1 MEEVWKVIKEAPN
14 YSVSNLGRVKN
25 NKTNY
30 ILKTQKSEAY
40 ERIGLICLDGKKHN
54 KRVHRLVL
62 ETFNP
67 IEGMKKLVVN
77 HKDANHFNNNLNNLE
92 WLTQSENTKR
102 TWERGRVHCNNTE
115 PLYYINS
122 IESEYWIPIK
132 GYELYEI
139 SNLGRIRVVKT
150 QQILRPR
157 DINKY
162 LYARLMDANKTQRT
176 LSIHRLMMKNFYPID
191 NAEEMQVNHIDG
203 NKYNNQLDNLE
214 WCTGS
219 ENIQHMLKLKEQN
232 K

>member
-1 MEEVWKVIKEAPN
+1 MEEIWKVIQEAPN

-30 ILKTQKSEAY
+30 ILSTAKSEAY
-40 ERIGLICLDGKKHN
+40 ERVGLSCIDGKRHT

-67 IEGMKKLVVN
+67 VEGMDKLVVN
-77 HKDANHFNNNLNNLE
+77 HKDANHFNNKLENLE

-102 TWERGRVHCNNTE
+102 TWERGRVHCNNKE
-115 PLYYINS
+115 FLYYIDSN
-122 IESEYWIPIK
+122 EKEYWIPIN

-139 SNLGRIRVVKT
+139 SNLGRIRVQKT

-162 LYARLMDANKTQRT
+162 LYARLMDVNKIQHT
-176 LSIHRLMMKNFYPID
+176 LSIHRLMLKNFQPIN
-191 NAEEMQVNHIDG
+191 NAKEMQVNHKDG
-203 NKYNNQLDNLE
+203 NKYNNQLNNLE
-214 WCTGS
+214 WCTAS
-219 ENIQHMLKLKEQN
+219 ENMLHCKHVLGR
-232 K
+232 